1 MYRDRFLWFVM
12 TSVDDFKNFN
22 GAQMLQGLE

>member
-1 MYRDRFLWFVM
+1 MYRERFLWFVM
-12 TSVDDFKNFN
+12 TYVDVIKNFN